1 MNSGDQYIVIIKLF
15 PNWMKIIF
23 LNFVLLIFTSTIWG
37 NEKDSLLNVLDE
49 SISKRSDYF
58 EQKENDLEK
67 LKTLLR
73 NSASKEV
80 QFEISKQIMDSYSY
94 YINDSALY
102 YSNECLNLATELNNI
117 DYQLDIKF
125 RRACLLSVSE
135 LFHESFSILESI
147 DPDKITAPYKAEY
160 YRTYL
165 LVYDNQ
171 IKDLD
176 DPYYRNMYKE
186 ELIRSVDNYLS
197 LSIQDSLTYLKVLAY
212 KYYMEGSVK
221 DATLIVNSILDYPDI
236 PPYERAEFLYRW
248 GTLLFEAPQEYRPE
262 ARKVLILASIE
273 YNRLAITKNP
283 PLIYLAR
290 LLLEEGDT
298 DRAYSFIN
306 IGIND
311 AMKFSNKHRQ
321 AQAGKIQSLIQD
333 TYYTKINRQQTILKY
348 YSVLLTVLLVFIGII
363 FVFLFRYIKVLKT
376 TRAELS
382 NTVSSLEETN
392 YLKDAYIG
400 YYLNLYS
407 VFINKC
413 EDIRKNIIRL
423 VKTRQYDKLAELEID
438 LKMST
443 AREMDD
449 LFSNFDKTFLELYPD
464 FVEDVNKLLI
474 AEEQYTIKNK
484 KEIPAINTEL
494 RILALLKLGI
504 TDNKTIS
511 SFLSITLQT
520 VYNYKSKIK
529 AKAINESTFEEDV
542 KRIKGIARS
551 K

>member
-1 MNSGDQYIVIIKLF
+1 
-15 PNWMKIIF
+15 MKILF
-23 LNFVLLIFTSTIWG
+23 LTIVLLFVASAMWCK
-37 NEKDSLLNVLDE
+37 EKDSLLNALDE
-49 SISKRSDYF
+49 SVSKRPYYF
-58 EQKENDLEK
+58 KQKEKSLGR
-67 LKTLLR
+67 LKALLKK
-73 NSASKEV
+73 SASKEV
-80 QFEISKQIMDSYSY
+80 HFEISKQLMDSYSY

-125 RRACLLSVSE
+125 KRACLLSISE
-135 LFHESFSILESI
+135 LFHEAFTLLGSV
-147 DPDKITAPYKAEY
+147 DPDKLAVPHKAEY
-160 YRTYL
+160 YRASL

-176 DPYYRNMYKE
+176 DPYYRNTYKE
-186 ELIRSVDNYLS
+186 ELIKSVDNYLS

-221 DATLIVNSILDYPDI
+221 EASRVVNTILDYPDI
-236 PPYERAEFLYRW
+236 PRYERAEFLYRW
-248 GTLLFEAPQEYRPE
+248 GTLLFEAPHEYRAE
-262 ARKVLILASIE
+262 ARKVLIQASIE

-333 TYYTKINRQQTILKY
+333 TYYTKINRQQTVLKN
-348 YSVLLTVLLVFIGII
+348 YSVLLTVLLAVIGII
-363 FVFLFRYIKVLKT
+363 VAFLFRYIKVLKT
-376 TRAELS
+376 TRTELS
-382 NTVSSLEETN
+382 NTISRLEETN

-413 EDIRKNIIRL
+413 EDFRKTLIRL
-423 VKTRQYDKLAELEID
+423 VKTKQYDKLSETEID
-438 LKMST
+438 IKLST
-443 AREMDD
+443 AREIDD
-449 LFSNFDKTFLELYPD
+449 LFSNFDKTFLELYPG
-464 FVEDVNKLLI
+464 FVEDVNELLI
-474 AEEQYTIKNK
+474 KEEWYIIKKK
-484 KEIPAINTEL
+484 KEIPTMNTEL

-511 SFLSITLQT
+511 SFLNITLQT
-520 VYNYKSKIK
+520 VYNYRSKIK
-529 AKAINESTFEEDV
+529 AKAINETTFEEDI
-542 KRIKGIARS
+542 KRIKGVAHSR
-551 K
+551 